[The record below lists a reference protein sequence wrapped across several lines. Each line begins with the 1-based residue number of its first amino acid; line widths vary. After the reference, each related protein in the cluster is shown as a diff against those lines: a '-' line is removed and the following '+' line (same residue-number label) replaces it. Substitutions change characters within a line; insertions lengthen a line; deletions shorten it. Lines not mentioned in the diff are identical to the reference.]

1 MTTKKAR
8 NTCHVLPHDY
18 LQVQS
23 QTTVEES
30 EERSAKDI
38 AAENAKVKL
47 AQTTET
53 FKHSQEMYDKGTP
66 KTYMDSK

>member
-1 MTTKKAR
+1 MF
-8 NTCHVLPHDY
+8 LPHDY

-53 FKHSQEMYDKGTP
+53 FKHSQEMYDKG
-66 KTYMDSK
+66 KLKWARHNYRYSK